1 MSVPD
6 PPTTKIKSK
15 IMIGKFK
22 KSISHAGEVIKEQ
35 AAALG
40 DAAKQKGYD
49 IIGDWI
55 SILPKLKSYGF
66 EVSFFSLSVS
76 INPTLEVELVGEAEK
91 FDMEYIEK
99 LLEESKGSTPLNLV
113 FTSIKTTHQFHQR
126 AELETLN
133 PLCVRIRVRLSPEI
147 RVSYGEPICE

>member
-1 MSVPD
+1 MLD
-6 PPTTKIKSK
+6 
-15 IMIGKFK
+15 KFK
-22 KSISHAGEVIKEQ
+22 KSISQAGEVIKEQ

-49 IIGDWI
+49 IINDWI
-55 SILPKLKSYGF
+55 SILPNLMSYGF

-76 INPTLEVELVGEAEK
+76 INPTMEVELVGDAEK
-91 FDMEYIEK
+91 FDKEYIEK
-99 LLEESKGSTPLNLV
+99 CLEESKGSTPLNLV
-113 FTSIKTTHQFHQR
+113 FTSVKTTYQLHQK

-147 RVSYGEPICE
+147 RVSYGDPIVE